1 MGNYKNN
8 SFSDVIK
15 LIRPYP
21 TCKDTLQVYVISNH
35 GWTKLLPFIKEL
47 EETKNVL
54 IMNTPVEALWRKQID
69 ESDIV
74 ITDFHQ
80 HRSKSFSEKLKYCEE
95 KGIIINNKIV

>member
-1 MGNYKNN
+1 MGNFKNN
-8 SFSDVIK
+8 SFRDVIK

-21 TCKDTLQVYVISNH
+21 TSKDTLQVYVISNH
-35 GWTKLLPFIKEL
+35 RWAKLLPLINEL
-47 EETKNVL
+47 EANKDV
-54 IMNTPVEALWRKQID
+54 IVMNTPVEALWRKQID